1 MKLMGTLKLSQ
12 LAKIGPDRVSGAV
25 APLRAELEAAEWTSP
40 ADVAKQYPTALI
52 DKSSI
57 RILLDDGYCVDLI
70 ADYIL
75 GMVFIDHAGSAEGS
89 CAVENSKGGKA
100 A

>member
-12 LAKIGPDRVSGAV
+12 LAKTGPDRVSGAV
-25 APLRAELEAAEWTSP
+25 VSLRAELEVAEWTSP
-40 ADVAKQYPTALI
+40 ADVAKQYPNALI
-52 DKSSI
+52 DRCSI

-70 ADYIL
+70 ADYVL
-75 GMVFIDHAGSAEGS
+75 GMVFIDHAGSAEHS
-89 CAVENSKGGKA
+89 SAVEDSKGGRA